1 MHHDNSR
8 RIAKGVRA
16 IILFWTA
23 GGNTEKAA
31 RAAEK
36 GLKSNRGAHGLET
49 RGTPVAGY
57 GWNGLGAPA
66 AGPSGVGAKRA
77 SPLTKALS
85 PPCPSFV
92 ACATIIPMNSVGIS
106 HQ

>member
-36 GLKSNRGAHGLET
+36 GLK
-49 RGTPVAGY
+49 
-57 GWNGLGAPA
+57 
-66 AGPSGVGAKRA
+66 
-77 SPLTKALS
+77 
-85 PPCPSFV
+85 
-92 ACATIIPMNSVGIS
+92 
-106 HQ
+106 